1 MATPVIT
8 VASGGKPVVDVTA
21 TGPALGVPVT
31 ESTSGYGVP
40 VTKVTLPQQGTPVT
54 FRAA

>member
-8 VASGGKPVVDVTA
+8 VASRGLPVVDVTA
-21 TGPALGVPVT
+21 TAAKLGVPVT

-40 VTKVTLPQQGTPVT
+40 VTKVTLPQQGMAVT
-54 FRAA
+54 FTTA